1 MKEQVTY
8 MPREQ
13 RDPIATIVANKVN
26 RMSDIIPLYE
36 GRGQT
41 QRDYQGLVL
50 SLA

>member
-8 MPREQ
+8 IPRE
-13 RDPIATIVANKVN
+13 RVANKVN
-26 RMSDIIPLYE
+26 WMSNIIPLDE

-41 QRDYQGLVL
+41 QWECQGLVL